1 MTQVILIHMKTAVS
15 IPDPVFRKA
24 ENLAKSLGISRSQ
37 LYTTALKT
45 FVAEHDEDDVTKRL
59 NEIYSEQDSS
69 LDPVLEKMQ
78 FMSLPEEQW

>member
-1 MTQVILIHMKTAVS
+1 MKTAVS

-59 NEIYSEQDSS
+59 NEVYSEQESS

>member
-1 MTQVILIHMKTAVS
+1 MKTAVS

-59 NEIYSEQDSS
+59 NEVYSQQDSS

>member
-1 MTQVILIHMKTAVS
+1 MKTAVS

-59 NEIYSEQDSS
+59 NEVYSQQDFS

-78 FMSLPEEQW
+78 FMSLPEEHW

>member
-1 MTQVILIHMKTAVS
+1 MKTAVS

-59 NEIYSEQDSS
+59 NEVYSEQDSS

>member
-1 MTQVILIHMKTAVS
+1 M
-15 IPDPVFRKA
+15 FRKA

-59 NEIYSEQDSS
+59 NEVYSEQDSS

>member
-1 MTQVILIHMKTAVS
+1 MKTAVS
-15 IPDPVFRKA
+15 IPDPVFSKA

-59 NEIYSEQDSS
+59 NEVYSEQDSS

>member
-1 MTQVILIHMKTAVS
+1 MKTAVS

-59 NEIYSEQDSS
+59 NEVYSEEDSS

>member
-1 MTQVILIHMKTAVS
+1 MKTAVS

-45 FVAEHDEDDVTKRL
+45 FVAGHDEDDVTKRL
-59 NEIYSEQDSS
+59 NEVYSEQDSS